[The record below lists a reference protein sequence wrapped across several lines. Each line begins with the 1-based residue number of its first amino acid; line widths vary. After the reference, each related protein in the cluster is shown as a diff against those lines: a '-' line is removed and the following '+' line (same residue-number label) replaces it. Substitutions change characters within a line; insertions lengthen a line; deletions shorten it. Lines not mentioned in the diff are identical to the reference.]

1 MRVSDTSRRLL
12 IAVLGA
18 LLFIWGC
25 GNDDGRPADT
35 ADPVESDSL
44 TIEKE
49 IEAVLN
55 TSLDRVRLGDK
66 SGLWENE
73 FEYLRERETFDK
85 YVTRGEI
92 SYANAD
98 TLSYVEVTSVV
109 RYPTDS
115 ALVGVV
121 VHCEVPTGR
130 KSTLDDDVIVYFH
143 NGRWIKPTVSVI
155 SQQVMY
161 DSIRNEAIKA
171 AEREAEG

>member
-1 MRVSDTSRRLL
+1 MRISNASRRLL

-25 GNDDGRPADT
+25 GNDADPP

-55 TSLDRVRLGDK
+55 TPLDRLRLGDK

-73 FEYLRERETFDK
+73 FEYLHDRETFDR

-109 RYPTDS
+109 RFPTDS
-115 ALVGVV
+115 ALAGVV
-121 VHCEVPTGR
+121 VHFEGPTGM
-130 KSTLDDDVIVYFH
+130 KSTIEDQVIVYSQD
-143 NGRWIKPTVSVI
+143 GRWIKPTVSVI
-155 SQQVMY
+155 RQQLMY
-161 DSIRNEAIKA
+161 DSLRNEAIKA
-171 AEREAEG
+171 AERESEG